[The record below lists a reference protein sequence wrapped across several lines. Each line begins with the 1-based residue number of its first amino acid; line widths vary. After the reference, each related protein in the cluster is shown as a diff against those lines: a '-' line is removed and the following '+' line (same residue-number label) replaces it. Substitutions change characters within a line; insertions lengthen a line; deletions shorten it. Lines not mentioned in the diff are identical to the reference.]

1 MNSEGRFAPRTSR
14 TRQPSVL
21 TDALR
26 DAFVRTQSRR
36 RSVPKCCPVLLWAGT
51 AHAFLLRPFY
61 GVDLGRVDLGTVGL
75 TIRPTEN
82 PSAAFVW
89 LRGNFVDGELFDT
102 GLAVHC

>member
-1 MNSEGRFAPRTSR
+1 MRLEPLELDNQASSQMLCA
-14 TRQPSVL
+14 TRSSGLKVAG
-21 TDALR
+21 DR
-26 DAFVRTQSRR
+26 S
-36 RSVPKCCPVLLWAGT
+36 RSVAQCCFGPAQRTPSYCG
-51 AHAFLLRPFY
+51 RFY